1 MTQED
6 RQQIDKKIL
15 ELVNGCI
22 RLKRDVDKLGDAVKE
37 KIDADGENM
46 NEKDCYDHWD
56 LITLSTYLDL
66 CCIHLVSGRLTK
78 SDDEPEIGNQD
89 SVVCIV
95 GGLIS
100 SNWGANN
107 DGK

>member
-22 RLKRDVDKLGDAVKE
+22 RLKRDVEKLREDDDDNWWE
-37 KIDADGENM
+37 
-46 NEKDCYDHWD
+46 
-56 LITLSTYLDL
+56 LSTLSAYLDL
-66 CCIHLVSGRLTK
+66 CCIHLVSRRLTK

-89 SVVCIV
+89 SVACIV

-100 SNWGANN
+100 SNWGN
-107 DGK
+107 K

>member
-6 RQQIDKKIL
+6 RQRIDKKIL

-22 RLKRDVDKLGDAVKE
+22 RLKRDVEKLREDDNDNWWE
-37 KIDADGENM
+37 
-46 NEKDCYDHWD
+46 
-56 LITLSTYLDL
+56 LSTLSASLDL
-66 CCIHLVSGRLTK
+66 CCIHLVSRRLTK

-89 SVVCIV
+89 SVACIV

-100 SNWGANN
+100 SNWGINN
-107 DGK
+107 GGK